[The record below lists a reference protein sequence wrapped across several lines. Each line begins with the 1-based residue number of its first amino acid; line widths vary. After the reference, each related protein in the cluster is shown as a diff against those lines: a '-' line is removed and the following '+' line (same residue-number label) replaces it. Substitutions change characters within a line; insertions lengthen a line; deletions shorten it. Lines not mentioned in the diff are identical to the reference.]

1 MSTTPFDTDDNDRL
15 HCDFTVGRAE
25 AHGLKPVG
33 KRANQKF
40 DCFVKCYLVFKWL
53 RENR

>member
-15 HCDFTVGRAE
+15 HCDFTVGRA
-25 AHGLKPVG
+25 
-33 KRANQKF
+33 NQKF

-53 RENR
+53 RENRLVLGLKALSMT

>member
-25 AHGLKPVG
+25 ARPSLVG
-33 KRANQKF
+33 G
-40 DCFVKCYLVFKWL
+40 
-53 RENR
+53 